1 MSENIEFIK
10 NGSFSSVKINSA
22 HNWHVP
28 TDWQVVWDD
37 DFTGELMLQS
47 VGAVYGASNALLFSY
62 ENSDP
67 EFYDTVYNRIF
78 PPGIYQ
84 AIDLTTRD
92 LTNVDHY
99 TFSVDARLE
108 STTYENQEI
117 DIYIY
122 EGYYNAP
129 FDTYEIHYDATFKSY
144 KILETLSVSQN
155 WQTIT
160 FDIKASFLSN
170 KIYMIG
176 ITPHINVTGIAN
188 DNEIKEVSVILD
200 DVSFTIVPKEEEEE
214 EEDTNLVKN
223 GSFKNWEAGM
233 PSNWFISKIEDYY
246 GPFNISLSSDYGR
259 ENSMVIDFGKDGY
272 YTVLNESEI
281 APGVYQLL
289 DLSDYSKETDYLR
302 VSFNFS
308 ARLDNIN
315 HTFSTSKIYRAKF
328 FVYEVDENGTPTGGL
343 MSYKCAT
350 TVDFD
355 GYNPAK
361 WVDGFCSVD
370 LKPGYYCIGI
380 TPDIEYETPAAKPL
394 FLVVDDVVGEVVEVE
409 KVISYG
415 QLIKGTTFELETDL
429 SRWTYDS
436 DKLNVQRMVSLPPD
450 EIRPII
456 GTHCIRIGY
465 NNDVL
470 IDDIETLYCGFKQSV
485 TSLADG
491 QALFDFWY
499 SGVSSDSE
507 YKFKVCIY
515 KEEYSGHEGKYIIT
529 EPPILEKSF
538 SVTESAAGDD
548 WKNFNAI
555 LYLDYGVHYTV
566 VFYPYD
572 EENSAVS
579 GVKLDKISLVTYEP
593 IELKH
598 SGAYKDPFTDE
609 DAYLLYYR
617 GDGSPV
623 FFTYHIGLK
632 SGEYFIRYNG
642 SYYCTSGAK
651 DVSGNLFCYYNTM
664 VQSPVD
670 LEGMRYFF
678 PDGKMARNTT
688 FIYNDVPYS
697 AGSDGTLTDAYAEI
711 LNIWTNLGDNTPE
724 VTVKASE
731 HKTIEVFF
739 ESQEYNILL
748 ETEIE
753 NTGIASVYNVESGL
767 SSNKIVIRGK
777 SKGKTEL
784 HVYYV
789 NRTGFIAETTILI
802 NVVDEAIGEEG
813 SVYFAYETNAIM
825 NTYSGSITID
835 YFILPEYVTN
845 LPLEWTSSD
854 ESVATVDMYGNVLG
868 LTADR
873 HCTITATNP
882 YNQQSASCIIYVGSL
897 RPAYEIRTSEDTLTL
912 SLNDT
917 KRVTAKVLNESL
929 DVVQVVQDVKWESS
943 DPKIATVN
951 KYGFIT
957 GIARGSV
964 DIICTSIKTP
974 TVSKTITVHVVGTPV
989 EVQDIELDCDSEY
1002 FNDIRTIG
1010 FDTSWENNY
1019 IIVKH
1024 RFAPLNANTTDV
1036 IWSSSDEELVK
1047 VTQSGKV
1054 YLNPAYEGE
1063 GGGATITCRCTNK
1076 PTIYKQFDVV
1086 VNIGVQYEA
1095 VITAFDTEFAIFVG
1109 QALRI
1114 DYGIFFLKTKMHSNV
1129 IGNVSI
1135 VQETTNT
1142 VINNEDDKGP
1152 YINFTANEAGTFTV
1166 RVEAANVTRDFIVKV
1181 HQENTAPQLVENL
1194 KVIHALQNKSC
1205 VLRCK
1210 IKDDIDK
1217 LDKIDYYIDFGDGN
1231 GYEMILD
1238 TTNLLDEKHPEQYFF
1253 ISPEYGLAPDIVYK
1267 TKIKAVD
1274 QYGLETE
1281 TNTVDLVIPKSST
1294 DKASLDA
1301 AKVNYDDAIDML
1313 IEILNWIIVPAESV
1327 IPGATEGDVI
1337 PELYKPTFYIQYQT
1351 YCYVYD
1357 NLREVLDK
1365 CIEHINSEIQ
1375 SSQDEMSTIA
1385 TGLASDGTSVATY
1398 SEGDYTNSNYQNV
1411 SDMDYYQ
1418 NVCIK
1423 ELTNRVLQLE
1433 ALIQQLINN
1442 NN

>member
-1 MSENIEFIK
+1 MSENIELIK
-10 NGSFSSVKINSA
+10 NGSFSSVRVNSA
-22 HNWHVP
+22 QNWHVP
-28 TDWQVVWDD
+28 TDWQVVWDND
-37 DFTGELMLQS
+37 SIGELILQS
-47 VGAVYGASNALLFSY
+47 VGAVYGANNALLFSY

-84 AIDLTTRD
+84 AIDLTNRD

-108 STTYENQEI
+108 NPAYRDQEI

-122 EGYYNAP
+122 EGYYNEP
-129 FDTYEIHYDATFKSY
+129 FNTYEIHYDATFKSY
-144 KILETLSVSQN
+144 KVLQTFSVPQN

-176 ITPHINVTGIAN
+176 ITPHINVSGVAN
-188 DNEIKEVSVILD
+188 DNEVKEVSAILD
-200 DVSFTIVPKEEEEE
+200 DVSFAIVPKEEVE

-302 VSFNFS
+302 ISFNFS

-315 HTFSTSKIYRAKF
+315 HTFSTSKTYRAKF
-328 FVYEVDENGTPTGGL
+328 FVYEVDENGSPTGGL
-343 MSYKCAT
+343 LSYKCAT

-370 LKPGYYCIGI
+370 LKPGYYYIGFSPGI
-380 TPDIEYETPAAKPL
+380 DYGVPAAEPL
-394 FLVVDDVVGEVVEVE
+394 FLVVDDVVGEIEEVE

-415 QLIKGTTFELETDL
+415 QLINGTSFELGGDL
-429 SRWTYDS
+429 SHWTYDS
-436 DKLNVQRMVSLPPD
+436 DKLNVEKVLSSPPSGLISTLGD
-450 EIRPII
+450 YCVKIY
-456 GTHCIRIGY
+456 Y
-465 NNDVL
+465 NDDVL

-491 QALFDFWY
+491 QALFSFWY
-499 SGVSSDSE
+499 SGAFQEAE
-507 YKFKVCIY
+507 YKIKVCVY
-515 KEEYSGHEGKYIIT
+515 KEEYSGHEGKYVIT
-529 EPPILEKSF
+529 EPPILEKSLPF
-538 SVTESAAGDD
+538 TGTD
-548 WKNFNAI
+548 WRRFNAV

-566 VFYPYD
+566 AFYPYD
-572 EENSAVS
+572 EENSTV
-579 GVKLDKISLVTYEP
+579 GGWVCLDAISLVTYEP
-593 IELKH
+593 TELKH
-598 SGAYKDPFTDE
+598 SGTYEDPFTDE
-609 DAYLLYYR
+609 DVSFSNYR
-617 GDGSPV
+617 ENGAPI
-623 FFTYHIGLK
+623 FFPYIVGLNPGK
-632 SGEYFIRYNG
+632 YFIRYNG
-642 SYYCTSGAK
+642 SYYCTNGAK
-651 DVSGNLFCYYNTM
+651 DELGNFICYYNTM

-670 LEGMRYFF
+670 LKGMRYFF
-678 PDGKMARNTT
+678 PDGKMARNTSFT
-688 FIYNDVPYS
+688 YNDVPYS
-697 AGSDGTLTDAYAEI
+697 AGPDGELSDAYAEI
-711 LNIWTNLGDNTPE
+711 LNVWTSFYPE
-724 VTVKASE
+724 EVILKTSE
-731 HKTIEVFF
+731 YKTIEVLF
-739 ESQEYNILL
+739 ESQVYDIFL
-748 ETEIE
+748 EAEIE
-753 NTGIASVYNVESGL
+753 DTRVASVFNIEGGL
-767 SSNKIVIRGK
+767 SSNRITIRGK

-784 HVYYV
+784 RVYYV
-789 NRTGFIAETTILI
+789 NRTGLVAETTIPI
-802 NVVDEAIGEEG
+802 NVIDEAISTEG
-813 SVYFAYETNAIM
+813 DVYFAYETNAVT
-825 NTYSGSITID
+825 NVSHDTITID

-868 LTADR
+868 LTADQ

-897 RPAYEIRTSEDTLTL
+897 IPAYEIRTSEETLTL

-917 KRVTAKVLNESL
+917 KRITAQVLNESL
-929 DVVQVVQDVKWESS
+929 DVIRVVQDVKWESS

-964 DIICTSIKTP
+964 DITCTSIETP

-989 EVQDIELDCDSEY
+989 EIQDIELDCDSEY
-1002 FNDIRTIG
+1002 FNDFRTIA

-1024 RFAPLNANTTDV
+1024 RFAPLNANTSDV
-1036 IWSSSDEELVK
+1036 IWSSSDEELIK

-1063 GGGATITCRCTNK
+1063 GGSAIITCRCLNK
-1076 PTIYKQFDVV
+1076 STIYKQFEVL

-1095 VITAFDTEFAIFVG
+1095 VITAFDTEFATYVG
-1109 QALRI
+1109 QTLRI
-1114 DYGIFFLKTKMHSNV
+1114 DYGVFYLKMRMLDGV
-1129 IGNVSI
+1129 RGDAFI
-1135 VQETTNT
+1135 VENTTNT
-1142 VINNEDDKGP
+1142 IVGEIDDKGP

-1166 RVEAANVTRDFIVKV
+1166 RIKAENVTRDFIVKV
-1181 HQENTAPQLVENL
+1181 HQENTAPQLIDDL

-1231 GYEMILD
+1231 GYEKILD

-1294 DKASLDA
+1294 DKASLEA

-1313 IEILNWIIVPAESV
+1313 IEILNWIVVPAESV

-1337 PELYKPTFYIQYQT
+1337 PELYKPTFYIQYQV

-1365 CIEHINSEIQ
+1365 CVEHINSEIQ

-1385 TGLASDGTSVATY
+1385 TSLASDGTSVATY

-1423 ELTNRVLQLE
+1423 ELANRVLQLE

-1442 NN
+1442 N